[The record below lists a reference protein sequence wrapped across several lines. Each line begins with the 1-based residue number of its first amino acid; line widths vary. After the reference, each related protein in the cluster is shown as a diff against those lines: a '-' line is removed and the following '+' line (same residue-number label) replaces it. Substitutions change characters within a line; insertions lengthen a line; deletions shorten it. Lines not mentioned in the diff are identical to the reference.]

1 MYFLQ
6 NPSETSMENFFF
18 LSFQSIHLYTFMS
31 LDKSFCENI
40 PERILTSIPYQELL
54 YNGKL
59 ATYVQQSM
67 FFISVFV
74 NKVLLAYSHAYL
86 FIYYLWFL

>member
-1 MYFLQ
+1 
-6 NPSETSMENFFF
+6 
-18 LSFQSIHLYTFMS
+18 MS